1 MNQSKLKLLYLLE
14 ILWKDTD
21 EEHTLTV
28 PQLISRLEQR
38 GISAERRSVYDD
50 IQSLRDWGLDILER
64 RTRTHGYYLAS
75 RTFEL
80 PELKLLVDAVQSSR
94 FITVKK
100 SQQLIKKI
108 GSLTSRQEAGQL
120 SRQVY
125 VANRVKTGNE
135 GIYYNVDEIHKAISQ
150 NRQISFQ
157 YAEYTLT
164 KGVRHRRGGE
174 RYLVSPYILSWD
186 DENYYLIAYHP
197 RYEGLAHFRVDRKS
211 VV

>member
-1 MNQSKLKLLYLLE
+1 MC
-14 ILWKDTD
+14 I
-21 EEHTLTV
+21 
-28 PQLISRLEQR
+28 
-38 GISAERRSVYDD
+38 
-50 IQSLRDWGLDILER
+50 RD
-64 RTRTHGYYLAS
+64 
-75 RTFEL
+75 
-80 PELKLLVDAVQSSR
+80 R

-157 YAEYTLT
+157 YAEYTL
-164 KGVRHRRGGE
+164 
-174 RYLVSPYILSWD
+174 S
-186 DENYYLIAYHP
+186 LIHI
-197 RYEGLAHFRVDRKS
+197 
-211 VV
+211 